1 MRQKEAEMTHNKKT
15 KEAILLKALNRGEK
29 TLSQIAEENN
39 VGYSTLQRWL
49 SVEKQK
55 DPTFIDVNKI
65 SKKEKLQHVI
75 LTDGLSEEL
84 FSSYCRKIGLYRH
97 QIEKWRREF
106 ECEESAASNKD
117 QEIKEYKK
125 QTLALKAELNRKEKA
140 LAEASALLILKKK
153 ANLIWGD
160 GED

>member
-1 MRQKEAEMTHNKKT
+1 MAHTQKT

-29 TLSQIAEENN
+29 TLLQIAEENN
-39 VGYSTLQRWL
+39 VGYSTMLRWL
-49 SVEKQK
+49 NIDRKK
-55 DPTFIDVNKI
+55 KPDFIDINKI
-65 SKKEKLQHVI
+65 SNKEKLQHVI
-75 LTDGLSEEL
+75 LTDGLSDEL
-84 FSSYCRKIGLYRH
+84 FSAYCRKKGLYRH
-97 QIEKWRREF
+97 QIEKWRSEF
-106 ECEESAASNKD
+106 ESPSPTSSTKD

-125 QTLALKAELNRKEKA
+125 QTSILKAELNRKEKA